1 MQAYVNITYDLNANK
16 CSFQTNLKQER
27 IKEILGN
34 FLRLQIGAGEDH
46 SPSAELEEYHVNIT
60 LNLIDDTF
68 YSTNDCGNLGLRDG
82 IVMLAVRQLS
92 E

>member
-1 MQAYVNITYDLNANK
+1 MQVFINITYDLDSNK

-27 IKEILGN
+27 IREVLED

-46 SPSAELEEYHVNIT
+46 SPTNELEKYHINIT
-60 LNLIDDTF
+60 LDLTNDTF
-68 YSTNDCGNLGLRDG
+68 YPTDDCGNLGLRDG
-82 IVMLAVRQLS
+82 IVMLAIRQLS